1 MSKVAKKSVELKP
14 SRIRRDPV
22 PAASPV
28 RPDKLRHWDPSE
40 RETWI
45 VAAGVVLFGVATA
58 IIIIGFS
65 DFLR

>member
-14 SRIRRDPV
+14 SRIRREPV
-22 PAASPV
+22 PIAGAAGPE
-28 RPDKLRHWDPSE
+28 KLRHWDPSE

-45 VAAGVVLFGVATA
+45 VGVGVVLFGVAMA

-65 DFLR
+65 DFLS